1 MKKILSVLLAI
12 AMLLAACPLSG
23 LGEAQAEHPLVCI
36 SVQGLGDLYA
46 ELYPEYAPITV
57 ENFLKL
63 IDEHFYD
70 GLTFHRII
78 SGFMIQGGDP
88 LGNGTGGSANQI
100 KGEFSANGV
109 ENPLLHERG
118 VLSMARSMVNDSA
131 SSQFFIMHDAAP
143 HLDGSYAAFGR
154 VLSGLWIVDRI
165 CQETTVQDRNG
176 TVLKEDQPV
185 MTTIR
190 RASKE
195 EVRAACDQERLNG
208 AGGSIYNDPVTPI
221 SFPVPEGWNK
231 AKDLPDG
238 AMFQYGEGEEGEGT
252 FLLLHRYNYWDGL
265 SAAYKAQLTEAGY
278 SKQTMNTEVFSRG
291 SLIAGTGRD
300 ESLFTDETHSG
311 VLFYTTEWQADDAA
325 ISYFVGAN
333 GGYIYVFMLNSE
345 KGDALFSDVLSIL
358 DQLTFRETF

>member
-1 MKKILSVLLAI
+1 MKKMLSVMLAMVLL
-12 AMLLAACPLSG
+12 LLAACPLEA
-23 LGEAQAEHPLVCI
+23 LGEAQADHPLVCI

-46 ELYPEYAPITV
+46 ELYPEYAPVTV

-88 LGNGTGGSANQI
+88 LGNGTGGSENKI

-118 VLSMARSMVNDSA
+118 VLSMARSMANDSA

-165 CQETTVQDRNG
+165 CQETPVQDRNG

-185 MTTIR
+185 MTAIR
-190 RASKE
+190 RATAE
-195 EVRAACDQERLNG
+195 EAQAACDQEKKNG
-208 AGGSIYNDPVTPI
+208 AGGSAFNDPVTPI
-221 SFPVPEGWNK
+221 SFPVPAGWNK
-231 AKDLPDG
+231 VQDLADG
-238 AMFQYGEGEEGEGT
+238 AIFQLDEGGEEAPT
-252 FLLLHRYNYWDGL
+252 LLFHRYNYWDGL
-265 SAAYKAQLTEAGY
+265 TADRKAQLAQAGY
-278 SKQTMNTEVFSRG
+278 SKQAMNTEVFSRS

-300 ESLFTDETHSG
+300 ESLFADETHSG
-311 VLFYTTEWQADDAA
+311 VLFYTTEWQAGDAA

-333 GGYIYVFMLNSE
+333 GGYIYVFMLNSD
-345 KGDALFSDVLSIL
+345 KGNALFGDVLSIL